1 MPGTAAL
8 STVSAK
14 HCVRAASS
22 TGSEKDKLRTGTTVF
37 IKSVSK
43 IDWKK
48 TGPLPI
54 D

>member
-14 HCVRAASS
+14 HSVRAASS
-22 TGSEKDKLRTGTTVF
+22 TGSEKDKLGTSTTVF
-37 IKSVSK
+37 IKSVSE

-54 D
+54 Y